1 MRVRRGQLLAIPSSC
16 KPLPQLRHIAAIN
29 PNCRRPV
36 GSRTLTT
43 RSATKEIGVRNPR
56 SPGGVVGASL
66 WSRKASMSMGAP
78 LYALI
83 AAIKRSPIVVRL
95 SERLL
100 LARDWATVRKSADV
114 DAYVLAWIASHVR
127 GRPPRTFM

>member
-1 MRVRRGQLLAIPSSC
+1 
-16 KPLPQLRHIAAIN
+16 
-29 PNCRRPV
+29 
-36 GSRTLTT
+36 
-43 RSATKEIGVRNPR
+43 
-56 SPGGVVGASL
+56 
-66 WSRKASMSMGAP
+66 MSMGAP

-100 LARDWATVRKSADV
+100 LARDWASLRKSPDV

-127 GRPPRTFM
+127 GARRPPGTVVGRRRAAPRAWRL

>member
-1 MRVRRGQLLAIPSSC
+1 
-16 KPLPQLRHIAAIN
+16 
-29 PNCRRPV
+29 
-36 GSRTLTT
+36 
-43 RSATKEIGVRNPR
+43 
-56 SPGGVVGASL
+56 
-66 WSRKASMSMGAP
+66 MSMGAP

-127 GRPPRTFM
+127 GRSAAHVHVNLPCLQLDQRDGRAAPARLASFG